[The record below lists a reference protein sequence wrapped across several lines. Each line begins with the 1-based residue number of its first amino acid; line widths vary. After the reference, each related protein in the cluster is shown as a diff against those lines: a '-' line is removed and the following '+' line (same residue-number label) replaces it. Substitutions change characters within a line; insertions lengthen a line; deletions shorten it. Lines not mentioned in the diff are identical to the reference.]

1 MDKGVF
7 MSTNQPT
14 CIINVTR
21 ETGFLE
27 EEKISIINDFNL
39 FLNTESFMLS

>member
-1 MDKGVF
+1 MDKGVL
-7 MSTNQPT
+7 MSTYRPT

-21 ETGFLE
+21 ETRFLE
-27 EEKISIINDFNL
+27 EEKISIVNYFNL